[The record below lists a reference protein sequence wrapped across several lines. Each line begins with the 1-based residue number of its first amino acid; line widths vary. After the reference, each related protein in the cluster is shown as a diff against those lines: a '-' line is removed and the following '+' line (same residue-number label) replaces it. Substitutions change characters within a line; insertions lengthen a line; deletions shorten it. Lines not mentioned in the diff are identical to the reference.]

1 MRTKWIVKYQKINP
15 IQTAKTEWRY
25 VGFKDTNVPANDYFE
40 AWLQINVLSVLLFL
54 CQQTND

>member
-40 AWLQINVLSVLLFL
+40 AWLQINVLYVLLFL
-54 CQQTND
+54 Y